1 VLLDAAAAGTSS
13 SPGPLDRQTEEH
25 GMAYDEGLAT
35 RVRELLGGET
45 GLAEMQM
52 FGGVAFL
59 LDGNMAC
66 GVRGDDLLVRAD
78 PAMHNTHTAEAGV
91 RPDDLTGRPVKGWL
105 LVEPIG
111 HGEDDDL
118 RRWVGRGVAYA
129 RSLPP
134 K

>member
-78 PAMHNTHTAEAGV
+78 PALREAHMAEAGA

>member
-1 VLLDAAAAGTSS
+1 
-13 SPGPLDRQTEEH
+13 
-25 GMAYDEGLAT
+25 MAFDEGLAT

-45 GLAEMQM
+45 GLTEMQM
-52 FGGVAFL
+52 FGGLAFL

-66 GVRGDDLLVRAD
+66 GVRGHDLLVRAD
-78 PAMHNTHTAEAGV
+78 PAIHEAHTAERGV
-91 RPDDLTGRPVKGWL
+91 RPDDLTGRPMKGWL

-111 HGEDDDL
+111 HGDDDL
-118 RRWVGRGVAYA
+118 RRWVGQGVAYA

>member
-1 VLLDAAAAGTSS
+1 
-13 SPGPLDRQTEEH
+13 
-25 GMAYDEGLAT
+25 MAFDERLAT

-52 FGGVAFL
+52 FGGLAFL
-59 LDGNMAC
+59 LDGNIAC
-66 GVRGDDLLVRAD
+66 GVRGHDLLVRAD
-78 PAMHNTHTAEAGV
+78 PAMHDTHMAEAGV
-91 RPDDLTGRPVKGWL
+91 RPDDLTGRPMQGWL

-111 HGEDDDL
+111 HGDNDL

>member
-1 VLLDAAAAGTSS
+1 MA
-13 SPGPLDRQTEEH
+13 
-25 GMAYDEGLAT
+25 MAYDEGLAT

-52 FGGVAFL
+52 FGGLAFL

-66 GVRGDDLLVRAD
+66 GVRGHDLLVRAD
-78 PAMHNTHTAEAGV
+78 PAMGDTHMAEAGV
-91 RPDDLTGRPVKGWL
+91 RPDDLTGRPLKGWL
-105 LVEPIG
+105 LVEPTG

-118 RRWVGRGVAYA
+118 RRWVDRGVAYA